1 MGLFDIF
8 NRKKKEKE
16 IRLQR
21 EAERLKKEEALK
33 VYKAIDQAKKLNSSV
48 DYIAI
53 AAKFSSFVF
62 KHEYHSLLECLDKI
76 TLPQGKLIIEGIKP
90 EISRDK
96 SILMIALQDGKS
108 DENIFDYL
116 QVEQSC
122 MGAWQSYLL
131 NSLWHVLPLFGHAIY
146 DSRDYLFT
154 KEDIQGI
161 NALNEADKTNIVR
174 IISNIDIT
182 PEVFENNGKYY
193 ISCCYWNNF
202 YGFVREYSE
211 INIENNKVTDIVQF
225 DEKTEYYYDCGM
237 RF

>member
-21 EAERLKKEEALK
+21 EAERIKKEEALI

-48 DYIAI
+48 DYMAI
-53 AAKFSSFVF
+53 AAKFRSLVF
-62 KHEYHSLLECLDKI
+62 KHEYHSLLECLDQI

-90 EISRDK
+90 EISRNK
-96 SILMIALQDGKS
+96 SILMIALQDGKR
-108 DENIFDYL
+108 DEKIFDYL

-122 MGAWQSYLL
+122 MGAWQAYLL
-131 NSLWHVLPLFGHAIY
+131 HSLWHVLPLFGHAIY

-154 KEDIQGI
+154 KEDIQSI
-161 NALNEADKTNIVR
+161 NVLNEADKTNILR

-193 ISCCYWNNF
+193 ISCCYWSNF
-202 YGFVREYSE
+202 YGLVREYSE
-211 INIENNKVTDIVQF
+211 IKIENKKVSDIVKF
-225 DEKTEYYYDCGM
+225 DEKVEYRYDCGI